1 MAPLPRNS
9 QWKGFFK
16 VYTVKASDVQ
26 KVLDRL
32 PKTGYDLELRGFNPE
47 AVCSVSIEPTRL
59 GQALLLISDDGQ
71 YRVLIDPA
79 HAPRVLKNL
88 KSSNSYRKEDVQ
100 GKIQWAMNR
109 AKAATVAV

>member
-1 MAPLPRNS
+1 ME
-9 QWKGFFK
+9 GFLK
-16 VYTVKASDVQ
+16 VYTVKADDVQ
-26 KVLDRL
+26 KILNSL
-32 PKTGYDLELRGFNPE
+32 PKTGYDLELQGFNPD
-47 AVCSVSIEPTRL
+47 AVCSVSVESTRF

-88 KSSNSYRKEDVQ
+88 KSSNSYRKEDAQ

-109 AKAATVAV
+109 ARAATVAV